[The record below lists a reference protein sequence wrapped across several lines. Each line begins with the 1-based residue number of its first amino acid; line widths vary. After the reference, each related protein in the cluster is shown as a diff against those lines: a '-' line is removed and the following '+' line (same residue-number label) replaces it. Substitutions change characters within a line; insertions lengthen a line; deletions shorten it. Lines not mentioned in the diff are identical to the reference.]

1 MVQFGNG
8 FTWSEVYHM
17 PSYLR
22 KFYFNKLIELKKK
35 EAEEHKKA
43 HAADKFVTKFFD
55 GLSNGAANSIIRKAE
70 QAKLPKEAI
79 DRMKKM
85 EKDAEEFRKF
95 LDSL

>member
-1 MVQFGNG
+1 MIQFGNG

-43 HAADKFVTKFFD
+43 QSKMKSPKVKSSALYHPIPNSVPPFFI
-55 GLSNGAANSIIRKAE
+55 LNG
-70 QAKLPKEAI
+70 
-79 DRMKKM
+79 D
-85 EKDAEEFRKF
+85 FF
-95 LDSL
+95 LCIG